1 MLDRI
6 EFLIGESFSALRRNT
21 WMTFAAVT
29 TVCMAIFILGGLGLA
44 FFSFRNVVVGLGQ
57 RAEMKVLLLDT
68 LPDRDASLLQ
78 GQILAIPGVK
88 SATFVPR
95 SEGLKQLLK
104 ENPDID
110 VEGLQIDNPLPNAYV
125 VRVTELKDFDTVAD
139 QVGKIKGVEPRG
151 VKYPA
156 DEKNFLMDTVKVLQ
170 WLGMA
175 LGAIMLA
182 TSGILIYNSIR
193 MSVVARRREIRIMQ
207 LVGATR
213 FMVWAPMLLEGI
225 VQGAIG
231 GALATLILWGA
242 HNVVQE
248 AVIKGLSALGRP
260 GVFPFSLAF
269 TVLVGAGAL
278 YGFVCSLIAVRE
290 PLQVKRS
297 LAT

>member
-193 MSVVARRREIRIMQ
+193 MSVVARRRDIRIMHWQPSSCGEPTTSFKRQ
-207 LVGATR
+207 LSRGCQR
-213 FMVWAPMLLEGI
+213 
-225 VQGAIG
+225 
-231 GALATLILWGA
+231 
-242 HNVVQE
+242 
-248 AVIKGLSALGRP
+248 
-260 GVFPFSLAF
+260 
-269 TVLVGAGAL
+269 
-278 YGFVCSLIAVRE
+278 
-290 PLQVKRS
+290 
-297 LAT
+297 